1 MRDEPLA
8 DAFGVPAPARGV
20 LRDPSLCGGFNLGR
34 RDLAVL
40 SEFQVA
46 NEIDLQSGDPTKR
59 GWPGALLGAVAEVRE
74 AGSRERSGEVPLNR
88 VGSLE
93 ELSEIEHDWI
103 SFLNGEGSNHGR
115 PACGP
120 RLCAVEP
127 RSGPI
132 S

>member
-74 AGSRERSGEVPLNR
+74 AGSRERSGEVPLK
-88 VGSLE
+88 
-93 ELSEIEHDWI
+93 
-103 SFLNGEGSNHGR
+103 
-115 PACGP
+115 PC
-120 RLCAVEP
+120 RLA
-127 RSGPI
+127 
-132 S
+132 